1 MHGRR
6 EHESLLFHACILSS
20 YSNVPSCARHNL
32 DIMNK
37 RLEVR
42 YQRRKAERERKR
54 SEKLSKYDDYE
65 RVISMN
71 ALNDAADE
79 AMKGVSWKAS
89 VQRYNMTR
97 FLNIYRTHEKLK
109 AGKDIRKGFICFDL
123 IERGKL
129 RHIKSVHFSERVVQK
144 SICKN
149 ALYPILTNSLIY
161 DNGAS
166 QKGKGTHF
174 ALNRLSV
181 HVRRHIHRHGREG
194 GILLIDFS
202 DYFGNIDHAVLK
214 DIYQKAFR
222 DERLRNLGMSF
233 IDAFGDKGLGLG
245 SETSQI
251 NAVVLRN
258 ALDHY
263 IKETLGIKGYG
274 AYMDDSYLI
283 HEDIGYLKECLKKID
298 AFCKRYGI
306 ALNKKKTKICDLKHG
321 FTYLKTRFFITGTG
335 HIIKKPC
342 HQAITHERRKLK
354 KQANL
359 LCKGI
364 LTFKDIRISY
374 ASWRGSMV
382 HRNAYRTIKSMDE
395 LFNRLFI
402 DGWTI
407 NNEKQ
412 EVNNGSENRK
422 RNSGNAGR
430 DKRLQVTPKR
440 QRLPV
445 SKAC

>member
-1 MHGRR
+1 
-6 EHESLLFHACILSS
+6 
-20 YSNVPSCARHNL
+20 
-32 DIMNK
+32 MNE
-37 RLEVR
+37 RLEGR
-42 YQRRKAERERKR
+42 YQRRKAERDRKR
-54 SEKLSKYDDYE
+54 REKLSEYDDYE
-65 RVISMN
+65 RVISLN

-79 AMKGVSWKAS
+79 AMKGVAWKAS

-97 FLNIYRTHEKLK
+97 MLNIYRTHEKLK

-174 ALNRLSV
+174 ALNRMTV
-181 HVRRHIHRHGREG
+181 HLRRHIHRHGREG

-202 DYFGNIDHAVLK
+202 DYFGNVDHEVLK
-214 DIYQKAFR
+214 DIYQKSFR
-222 DERLRNLGMSF
+222 DERLRDLGISF

-251 NAVVLRN
+251 NAVTLRN

-263 IKETLGIKGYG
+263 IKEVLGIKGYG

-283 HEDIGYLKECLKKID
+283 HEDIEYLKECLVKIEE
-298 AFCKRYGI
+298 FCKRYGI
-306 ALNKKKTKICDLKHG
+306 VLNKKKTKICDLKHG
-321 FTYLKTRFFITGTG
+321 FTYLKTRFFITETG

-342 HQAITHERRKLK
+342 RIAITRERKKIKRQAKL
-354 KQANL
+354 L
-359 LCKGI
+359 REGV
-364 LTFKDIRISY
+364 LTFKDVRTSY
-374 ASWRGSMV
+374 ASWRGSMI
-382 HRNAYRTIKSMDE
+382 HRDAYRTIKNMDE
-395 LFNRLFI
+395 LFNSLFI
-402 DGWTI
+402 DNWLSIGVTSFEDFQTQRHEETERRLLENSPWRDYI
-407 NNEKQ
+407 IRNEKQ
-412 EVNNGSENRK
+412 EVSNGSKNRK

-430 DKRLQVTPKR
+430 DKRMQTAPKR

-445 SKAC
+445 SKAR